1 MSLLLIHILKEWRKN
16 SVVVAS
22 AKESVTEFEME
33 PSTAADSS
41 EAPPRNWVKVSI
53 WAGLLGI
60 LGLVGFGLLRAQ
72 QGPVAVGARAPEFT
86 LITFDGDEVNTANLL
101 GKVVVINFWA
111 SWCKP
116 CEQEALELELAY
128 QLYKDQGVE
137 FLGVDYVDTET
148 EALAYLDR
156 FDISYPNGPDLGTYI
171 SQSYRMRG
179 VPETYIVGP
188 DGRIS
193 VVQIGPYTSQDQIAA
208 QIDHALGQ

>member
-1 MSLLLIHILKEWRKN
+1 M
-16 SVVVAS
+16 VS
-22 AKESVTEFEME
+22 AKESVTELEKE
-33 PSTAADSS
+33 SVTTAEAVVGN
-41 EAPPRNWVKVSI
+41 EAPPRRWVTISI

-60 LGLVGFGLLRAQ
+60 LALVGFGLVRAQ
-72 QGPVAVGARAPEFT
+72 QGPVAVGSRAPEFT
-86 LITFDGDEVNTANLL
+86 LMTFDGNQVNTADLL

-137 FLGVDYVDTET
+137 FLGVDYVDTEN

-156 FDISYPNGPDLGTYI
+156 FDVTYPNGPDLGTRI
-171 SQSYRMRG
+171 SQAYRMRG

-193 VVQIGPYTSQDQIAA
+193 VVQIGPYTSLDQIVA
-208 QIDHALGQ
+208 QIDQALGQ